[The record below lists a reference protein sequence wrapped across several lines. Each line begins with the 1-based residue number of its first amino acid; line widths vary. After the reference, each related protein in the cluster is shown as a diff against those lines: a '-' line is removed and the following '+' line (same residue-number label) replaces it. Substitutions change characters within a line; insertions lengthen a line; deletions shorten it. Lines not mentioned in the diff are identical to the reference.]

1 MFKAVEK
8 LVSGDSK
15 KMKRNHK
22 YVEVAEPEPMEP
34 EPMEPEPMEPEPME
48 PEPMEPEPME
58 PQPWAAGVESNRD
71 YERIRKLVLS
81 APQLSNDQLCS
92 RLQIAPKVLYKHV
105 ASIRRTSGIYV
116 TGSPHIRLDRDLYVK
131 TCKHFGVTPVEGNN
145 LLRCLPEATSRDLW
159 SAAPTSEPAAPST
172 PAPSTPA
179 PSTPAPSTP
188 APTPTREDL
197 QEIKDIVMMLREEMA
212 ARGVTRLAITPSGTE
227 FERTVVVK
235 GSF

>member
-48 PEPMEPEPME
+48 PEPMEPEPMA
-58 PQPWAAGVESNRD
+58 PVVDVGSLPD
-71 YERIRKLVLS
+71 YERLLKLVV
-81 APQLSNDQLCS
+81 AEPQLSNGQLCD
-92 RLQIAPKVLYKHV
+92 RLQMSPKFLYRHV
-105 ASIRRTSGIYV
+105 ANIRRMTGIQV
-116 TGSPHIRLDRDLYVK
+116 TGSPHIRLDRSVYVP
-131 TCKHFGVTPVEGNN
+131 TCQRLGVKPVEGDFVLRNN
-145 LLRCLPEATSRDLW
+145 A
-159 SAAPTSEPAAPST
+159 AAPAPA
-172 PAPSTPA
+172 
-179 PSTPAPSTP
+179 P

-212 ARGVTRLAITPSGTE
+212 ARGVTRLVITPSGTE